1 MVHQN
6 FNKPFFWWWCC
17 ILLFHFLH
25 QYPTKKGAGTA
36 VVLTSRRRSLQ
47 GAAKKVWKNLHFGI
61 TWSHPQRK
69 WRFKWSTFI
78 NSPMESH
85 FRSPSEYEEISIRTQ
100 RTNFLINMSRNSRQK
115 IWRLHIE
122 MWRYRNVG
130 GACVCTHI
138 WSDWL
143 YTSCAK
149 FSSWKLVLSLSQQ
162 FCTRMLDLISLDFL
176 LLEWN
181 SSDCTLHVQSSA
193 CEVGTLV
200 FSAIL

>member
-1 MVHQN
+1 MEFARCSKESV
-6 FNKPFFWWWCC
+6 KELAFWHH
-17 ILLFHFLH
+17 L
-25 QYPTKKGAGTA
+25 
-36 VVLTSRRRSLQ
+36 VTSP
-47 GAAKKVWKNLHFGI
+47 KKVEVPMINLYQLSNEISF
-61 TWSHPQRK
+61 Q
-69 WRFKWSTFI
+69 
-78 NSPMESH
+78 
-85 FRSPSEYEEISIRTQ
+85 ISIRTQ

-115 IWRLHIE
+115 IWRLQG
-122 MWRYRNVG
+122 YRNVG
-130 GACVCTHI
+130 GACVCTHT

-149 FSSWKLVLSLSQQ
+149 FSWWKLVLLFSQQ

-193 CEVGTLV
+193 GEVGTLV